1 MGTAV
6 VHAVR
11 TMDGYQDLDVRVKWP
26 NDIYYMKNV
35 KLGGT
40 LVNCLSMGQE
50 KVAIFGVGVNVTND
64 YPTLSLNDCIN
75 LHNIAHSA
83 NLKPISIEQLL
94 ARTLNVLEALID
106 DMEGV
111 LLYGEM
117 EDTLFMNLY
126 YKYWLHSDPQNIV
139 FLEKTGEYVTITGID
154 QYGYLV
160 VWDRSNQRMT
170 LQPDGNSFDLMKGLI
185 KVKH

>member
-1 MGTAV
+1 MICSHAQIAV
-6 VHAVR
+6 FLLFCA
-11 TMDGYQDLDVRVKWP
+11 
-26 NDIYYMKNV
+26 
-35 KLGGT
+35 
-40 LVNCLSMGQE
+40 
-50 KVAIFGVGVNVTND
+50 GVGVNVTND

-83 NLKPISIEQLL
+83 NLKPISIEQLM

-126 YKYWLHSDPQNIV
+126 YKYWLHSDIGREAVLQPGGEKVVIKGLDSDGQLVVTGEHGQGITLTARQYGFDIV
-139 FLEKTGEYVTITGID
+139 KGIIVEKT
-154 QYGYLV
+154 
-160 VWDRSNQRMT
+160 
-170 LQPDGNSFDLMKGLI
+170 
-185 KVKH
+185 